1 MEPGDS
7 RGLQR
12 GGEAPL
18 PKPVRD
24 LITKARTSWLKNTEV
39 LDLLQNYSK
48 YRFQLN
54 RETPICPPGEFG
66 WSSCPLQRL
75 ACRSS
80 GCAMIGGACFA
91 APSATDQHIQG
102 SMHTTCSE
110 VASHR
115 VLIVII

>member
-7 RGLQR
+7 PRGLQR
-12 GGEAPL
+12 GGESPL

-54 RETPICPPGEFG
+54 RETPICPPGNVRN
-66 WSSCPLQRL
+66 SLLVLQARWQPQ
-75 ACRSS
+75 
-80 GCAMIGGACFA
+80 A
-91 APSATDQHIQG
+91 AG
-102 SMHTTCSE
+102 
-110 VASHR
+110 
-115 VLIVII
+115 